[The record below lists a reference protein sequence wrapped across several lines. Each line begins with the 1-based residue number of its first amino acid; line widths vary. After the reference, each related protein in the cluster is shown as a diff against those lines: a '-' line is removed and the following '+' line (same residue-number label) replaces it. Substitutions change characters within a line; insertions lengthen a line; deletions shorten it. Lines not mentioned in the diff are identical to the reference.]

1 MSMKRTQHANTSR
14 KGLVPMAVTS
24 CIGFALLTAAGLV
37 QAQQSPYPITS
48 QQRTLAQQVASRG
61 IPVSE
66 LKPNAPARYT
76 VKRGDTLWAISG
88 MYLSKPWRWP
98 ELWGMN
104 LSAIKNPHLIY
115 PGQTL
120 YLNVQDGYARLGL
133 SADGGSRDQRLSPT
147 IRSEQL
153 DGAALPTIRRDVIEP
168 FLAKPVIKNADEL
181 ERLPVV
187 LGSADQRIIMG
198 KGDDIYVRGTENVPL
213 STRGDHP
220 RDLAIF
226 RDVKPL
232 RDPETRKILAYE
244 GEYLGKAR
252 VTADEH
258 WVSEE
263 DKKGKSVERYVPG
276 KLTITEAVSEIRAG
290 DRLNFFDEKT
300 DYSNFIPHASPE
312 DVTAKVVSIYAGTSI
327 NDASSNSVVS
337 INAGADQGIES
348 GHVFQVRKG
357 GKLVRDPES
366 RGNTRVRLPDEDN
379 GYLLIFRVFDNVSY
393 GLLLDTQDGV
403 GVGDTLISP
412 R

>member
-1 MSMKRTQHANTSR
+1 MSMKSTQHAKTSR
-14 KGLVPMAVTS
+14 KGLTPLALTAIS
-24 CIGFALLTAAGLV
+24 FALLSATGLV
-37 QAQQSPYPITS
+37 HAQQSPYPITTE
-48 QQRTLAQQVASRG
+48 QRTLAQQVASRG

-66 LKPNAPARYT
+66 LKANAPARYT

-88 MYLSKPWRWP
+88 LYLSKPWRWP

-120 YLNVQDGYARLGL
+120 YLNVRDGYARLGL
-133 SADGGSRDQRLSPT
+133 SADGGSRDQRLSPS

-187 LGSADQRIIMG
+187 LGSAEQRIIMG

-232 RDPETRKILAYE
+232 RDPETRQILAYE

-252 VTADEH
+252 VTSDEH
-258 WVSEE
+258 WVTEE
-263 DKKGKSVERYVPG
+263 DKKGKTVERYVPG
-276 KLTITEAVSEIRAG
+276 KLSITEAVSEIRAG
-290 DRLNFFDEKT
+290 DRLNFFDEKA
-300 DYSNFIPHASPE
+300 DYSNFIPHAAPD
-312 DVTAKVVSIYAGTSI
+312 DVTAKVVSIYGDTSI
-327 NDASSNSVVS
+327 NDASSNSVIS

-379 GYLLIFRVFDNVSY
+379 GYLLVFRVFDNVSY

-403 GVGDTLISP
+403 SVGDTLISP
-412 R
+412 Q